1 MRKILY
7 RYNWVFTILIC
18 LLAVINLLTLFKYPG
33 SQLVLIVNGL
43 LGLVSILSLFGLSY
57 KKYSHEDS
65 QN

>member
-33 SQLVLIVNGL
+33 SLLAFVSSGL
-43 LGLVSILSLFGLSY
+43 LSIVSMLSLFGLSY
-57 KKYSHEDS
+57 KKSSHEDS